1 MVNSLTQARIV
12 DRLAAA
18 GFVGHANVDSLA
30 SYVDLM
36 VKWNRKTNL
45 TALAL
50 EPPSDEA
57 IDRLIVEPVV
67 ASSLLLNS
75 DAATVDLGSGGGSP
89 AIPLRIQLPSL
100 RMRMVESRSMK
111 CAFIREAIRKLELSN
126 TSVEESRFE
135 LLPGLANLKKS
146 ADAITIRAVR
156 IDADLVDLMKFLL
169 KPGGYIYRFASQTES
184 AVPASLRIDSSVP
197 LVGSLSSLFQTIR
210 IAD

>member
-1 MVNSLTQARIV
+1 
-12 DRLAAA
+12 
-18 GFVGHANVDSLA
+18 
-30 SYVDLM
+30 
-36 VKWNRKTNL
+36 
-45 TALAL
+45 
-50 EPPSDEA
+50 
-57 IDRLIVEPVV
+57 
-67 ASSLLLNS
+67 
-75 DAATVDLGSGGGSP
+75 
-89 AIPLRIQLPSL
+89 
-100 RMRMVESRSMK
+100 MK